1 MINDDDDCD
10 NDDMAMMMIVIVM
23 MMAMIATP
31 RTELVNLR
39 PLRFRF
45 KCSVS

>member
-31 RTELVNLR
+31 KMELVSLR
-39 PLRFRF
+39 PLRFRC
-45 KCSVS
+45 KSSVS

>member
-39 PLRFRF
+39 PLRFHYKF
-45 KCSVS
+45 SVS